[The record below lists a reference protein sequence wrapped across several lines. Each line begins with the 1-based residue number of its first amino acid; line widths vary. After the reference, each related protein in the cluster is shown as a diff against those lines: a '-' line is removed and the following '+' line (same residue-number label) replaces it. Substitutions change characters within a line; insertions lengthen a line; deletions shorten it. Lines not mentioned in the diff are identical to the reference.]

1 MKRHL
6 GPIAAVLIVLA
17 GCSSTPAGGSAT
29 PDPAIAFCSSL
40 DAYTKTLRD
49 FEALTPAATV
59 EQYKSAGADAKAAL
73 AVLATAAAPFA
84 GAQIYTLQRAQIML
98 DGAVNDLGAVATPA
112 QVEVALDP
120 YIKAVIVEAVAQHN
134 AMCATGLP
142 SPSSSS

>member
-6 GPIAAVLIVLA
+6 GPIAAVLLVLA
-17 GCSSTPAGGSAT
+17 GCSSAPAGGSAT
-29 PDPAIAFCSSL
+29 PDPTIAFCSAL
-40 DAYTKTLRD
+40 VDYTKTLRD
-49 FEALTPAATV
+49 FDALDPSATV

-73 AVLATAAAPFA
+73 AVLVTAAQPFA

-98 DGAVNDLGAVATPA
+98 DGAVNDLGALATPA
-112 QVEVALDP
+112 EVEVALDP
-120 YIKAVIVEAVAQHN
+120 YIQAVIVQAVAQHN

>member
-6 GPIAAVLIVLA
+6 GPIAAVLLVLA
-17 GCSSTPAGGSAT
+17 GCSSAPAGGSAT
-29 PDPAIAFCSSL
+29 PDPTSPSVRRW
-40 DAYTKTLRD
+40 TPTPKTLRD
-49 FEALTPAATV
+49 FEALDPTATV
-59 EQYKSAGADAKAAL
+59 DQYKSAGADAKAAL
-73 AVLATAAAPFA
+73 AVLVTAAQPFA
-84 GAQIYTLQRAQIML
+84 GAQIYTLQRAQTML
-98 DGAVNDLGAVATPA
+98 DGAVRDLGAVATPA